1 MTTPVRDLQERGL
14 GATLRRDA
22 WWIAPALTALVLGS
36 FGIYATWAAWT
47 GTHYEWGPYLSPF
60 YSPLLR
66 PAWWPLSPAFL
77 ILVFPLGFRMTCY
90 YYRRAYYRAFFLDPV
105 ACAVGEPR
113 HAYRGET
120 TFPFILQNLHRF
132 FMYAAVVF
140 IFILSYD
147 VWLATRWP
155 VAGVAPTG
163 ELLAGPTQ
171 FGIGVGTLVMALNV
185 VLLAGYTFGCHSLR
199 HLVGGSVDCFSC
211 ARGGRA
217 RYGLWRGVTRL
228 NSHHMLW
235 AWCSLFSVALTDVYI
250 RLCAMG
256 VLHDVRLF

>member
-1 MTTPVRDLQERGL
+1 MTTSVRDLQERGL

-22 WWIAPALTALVLGS
+22 WWMAPALTALVLGS

-47 GTHYEWGPYLSPF
+47 GAHYEWGPYLSPF

-105 ACAVGEPR
+105 ACAVGEAR
-113 HAYRGET
+113 HNYRGET
-120 TFPFILQNLHRF
+120 RFPFILQNLHRF
-132 FMYAAVVF
+132 FVYAAVIF
-140 IFILSYD
+140 IFILAYD

-163 ELLAGPTQ
+163 ESLAGPTQ
-171 FGIGVGTLVMALNV
+171 LGIGVGTLVMALNV
-185 VLLAGYTFGCHSLR
+185 VLLSAYTFGCHSLR

-228 NSHHMLW
+228 NSNHMLW

-256 VLHDVRLF
+256 IIHDPRLF

>member
-1 MTTPVRDLQERGL
+1 MTTSVRDLAERGL

-22 WWIAPALTALVLGS
+22 WWMAPALTALVLGS
-36 FGIYATWAAWT
+36 FGIYATWAAWI
-47 GTHYEWGPYLSPF
+47 GAHYEWGPYLSPF

-105 ACAVGEPR
+105 ACSVGEAR
-113 HAYRGET
+113 HGYQGET
-120 TFPFILQNLHRF
+120 KFPFVLQNLHRF

-147 VWLATRWP
+147 VWLAMRWP
-155 VAGVAPTG
+155 VAGVSPSG
-163 ELLAGPTQ
+163 ELLGGPTQ
-171 FGIGVGTLVMALNV
+171 FGVGVGTLVMALNV

-211 ARGGRA
+211 ASGGRA
-217 RYGLWRGVTRL
+217 RYGLWRGVSRL
-228 NSHHMLW
+228 NSNHMLW

-256 VLHDVRLF
+256 VITDIRIF